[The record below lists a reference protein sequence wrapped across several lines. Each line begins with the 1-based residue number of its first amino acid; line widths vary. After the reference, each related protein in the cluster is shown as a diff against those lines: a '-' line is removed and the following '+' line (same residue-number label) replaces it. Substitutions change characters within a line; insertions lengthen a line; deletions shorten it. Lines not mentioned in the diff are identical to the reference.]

1 MLQPAK
7 RRRDTTASGRS
18 TVKHMNIE
26 NSYGPEDETEEE
38 DTNEDNGRERTPAS
52 DEEEEGTERTPAI
65 A

>member
-1 MLQPAK
+1 
-7 RRRDTTASGRS
+7 
-18 TVKHMNIE
+18 MNIE

-38 DTNEDNGRERTPAS
+38 DTDEDNGRERTPAS